1 MIVDIKDFYLKEQ
14 VYDLDDLI
22 KNPNAYIG
30 GFNTESLV
38 TLMKANRKKYIES
51 GILLIEGGIAFTS
64 SYKEIGQLPIFDD
77 LPSLYG
83 YYLNAMEEYLEE
95 GIAAFYYPSQPIGV
109 KLEKYEAVKQD

>member
-1 MIVDIKDFYLKEQ
+1 MDIKDFYLKEQ

-77 LPSLYG
+77 LPSLWLLLKCDG
-83 YYLNAMEEYLEE
+83 RILGRRNCCFLL
-95 GIAAFYYPSQPIGV
+95 S
-109 KLEKYEAVKQD
+109 